1 MHSLQRSIW
10 CVGRYQS
17 KTKRPQQQGVIQA
30 GCGGG
35 AGPLLL
41 TANSSLRPQIL
52 TSPGHT
58 TPSPSYSNG
67 NQKDNSLLECYQA
80 KSNHESTS
88 NYSMKQLLNAE
99 WPYHFLLCVQYNKQ
113 KPWSHT
119 TYHFVSSLHIFD
131 RKLYALLAVLVVT
144 WNREGKKKP
153 QTAFFTAVTPSIF

>member
-1 MHSLQRSIW
+1 MMHELCI
-10 CVGRYQS
+10 GRDQS

-67 NQKDNSLLECYQA
+67 NQKDNSHCYQA

-99 WPYHFLLCVQYNKQ
+99 
-113 KPWSHT
+113 
-119 TYHFVSSLHIFD
+119 
-131 RKLYALLAVLVVT
+131 
-144 WNREGKKKP
+144 
-153 QTAFFTAVTPSIF
+153 

>member
-1 MHSLQRSIW
+1 MLFSKYLVEPFLTPLRSKNFWGWIL
-10 CVGRYQS
+10 
-17 KTKRPQQQGVIQA
+17 TKRPQQQGVIQA

-99 WPYHFLLCVQYNKQ
+99 WPYHFLLCVHNKQ

-131 RKLYALLAVLVVT
+131 RELRFARGLSCYLKQ
-144 WNREGKKKP
+144 RR
-153 QTAFFTAVTPSIF
+153 

>member
-1 MHSLQRSIW
+1 MHEL
-10 CVGRYQS
+10 CVGRDQS
-17 KTKRPQQQGVIQA
+17 ITKCPQQQGVIQA

-99 WPYHFLLCVQYNKQ
+99 WPYHFLLCVRYNKQ

-144 WNREGKKKP
+144 WNREGKKSL
-153 QTAFFTAVTPSIF
+153 FTAVTPSIF

>member
-1 MHSLQRSIW
+1 MHELCI
-10 CVGRYQS
+10 GRDQS

-67 NQKDNSLLECYQA
+67 NQKDNSHCYQA

-99 WPYHFLLCVQYNKQ
+99 WPYHFLLCVCITNKNLD
-113 KPWSHT
+113 PTLLT
-119 TYHFVSSLHIFD
+119 TLCRPCTFLTAS
-131 RKLYALLAVLVVT
+131 YASLAVLVVT
-144 WNREGKKKP
+144 WNREGKKKQP
-153 QTAFFTAVTPSIF
+153 QTASSRL

>member
-1 MHSLQRSIW
+1 MSLSYSHDHLGSVWYHLEPSEGPYSPNQQLSRTIFYRLLQQISFSALFLTKIDVMHEL
-10 CVGRYQS
+10 CVGGRDQS
-17 KTKRPQQQGVIQA
+17 ESKRPQQQGVIQA

-52 TSPGHT
+52 MSPGLT

-99 WPYHFLLCVQYNKQ
+99 
-113 KPWSHT
+113 
-119 TYHFVSSLHIFD
+119 
-131 RKLYALLAVLVVT
+131 
-144 WNREGKKKP
+144 
-153 QTAFFTAVTPSIF
+153 

>member
-1 MHSLQRSIW
+1 MFIPDSR
-10 CVGRYQS
+10 VGRDQP
-17 KTKRPQQQGVIQA
+17 KTKCPQQQGVIQA

-99 WPYHFLLCVQYNKQ
+99 
-113 KPWSHT
+113 
-119 TYHFVSSLHIFD
+119 
-131 RKLYALLAVLVVT
+131 
-144 WNREGKKKP
+144 
-153 QTAFFTAVTPSIF
+153 

>member
-1 MHSLQRSIW
+1 MFGRSL
-10 CVGRYQS
+10 VGRDQP

-52 TSPGHT
+52 MSPGLT

-99 WPYHFLLCVQYNKQ
+99 WPYHFLLCVHYNKQ

-119 TYHFVSSLHIFD
+119 TYHFVSSLDIFD
-131 RKLYALLAVLVVT
+131 RKLCFA
-144 WNREGKKKP
+144 RG
-153 QTAFFTAVTPSIF
+153 PSCYLKQRR